1 LRQFGNLLFVR
12 LTCGALLVLF
22 AFVVTSKTVAAADW
36 PENYIVHEHSESPDG
51 HYGVLVLSQQAA
63 IDQYK
68 TDGNTTYLVNLQTR
82 KTLGEIRGTDYFENQ
97 NHRDLEVLWAPDS
110 STCVLQYDGRYGF
123 DSVLVLELK
132 DESFRQIDIGKHIQK
147 TLDRLFEGYVSAYFR
162 FAPDH
167 KLKVL
172 KVRALSF
179 TNPKA
184 LPDQPS
190 NYAVF
195 QGTFDLKA
203 GKWTQASAKK
213 TEEYDA
219 LQAAYQDDSAKQ
231 MIVAA
236 NPADVPENFTGSV
249 FSSEQEKLDALD
261 KMMNDVYQAVRSVL
275 AADRFTKVKQDQIA
289 WLQTRDAAQSLEA
302 KSKLTESRIT
312 KLQELLW

>member
-1 LRQFGNLLFVR
+1 MREPVAGLPFRLWFDALWSWWSLACSSTKPAPGQRPLQHRSITLLFSEREWFVHNQFVTSCVRRCIRAPNSCFKELRQFGNLLFVR

-110 STCVLQYDGRYGF
+110 STCVLEYDGRYGF

-132 DESFRQIDIGKHIQK
+132 GESFRQIDIGKHIQK
-147 TLDRLFEGYVSAYFR
+147 TLDRLFEGYVNAYFR
-162 FAPDH
+162 FGPDH
-167 KLKVL
+167 KLKV
-172 KVRALSF
+172 RALSY

-184 LPDQPS
+184 LP
-190 NYAVF
+190 
-195 QGTFDLKA
+195 
-203 GKWTQASAKK
+203 
-213 TEEYDA
+213 
-219 LQAAYQDDSAKQ
+219 
-231 MIVAA
+231 
-236 NPADVPENFTGSV
+236 
-249 FSSEQEKLDALD
+249 
-261 KMMNDVYQAVRSVL
+261 
-275 AADRFTKVKQDQIA
+275 
-289 WLQTRDAAQSLEA
+289 
-302 KSKLTESRIT
+302 
-312 KLQELLW
+312 

>member
-12 LTCGALLVLF
+12 LTYGALLVLF

-36 PENYIVHEHSESPDG
+36 PENYVVHEHSESPDG

-110 STCVLQYDGRYGF
+110 STCVLEYDGRYGF

-132 DESFRQIDIGKHIQK
+132 DDSFRQIDIGKHIQK
-147 TLDRLFEGYVSAYFR
+147 TLDRLFEGYVNAYFR
-162 FAPDH
+162 FGTDH
-167 KLKVL
+167 KL
-172 KVRALSF
+172 KVRALSY

-184 LPDQPS
+184 LPDQP
-190 NYAVF
+190 NHYAMF

-203 GKWTQASAKK
+203 GKWTQASAKR
-213 TEEYDA
+213 TEDFDA
-219 LQAAYQDDSAKQ
+219 LQTAYQHAFDKH
-231 MIVAA
+231 MIVTATS
-236 NPADVPENFTGSV
+236 ADVPENFTGSV
-249 FSSEQEKLDALD
+249 FSSEQEKFDALD
-261 KMMNDVYQAVRSVL
+261 KMMNDAYQAVRAVKPR
-275 AADRFTKVKQDQIA
+275 DRFAKVKQEQLA
-289 WLQTRDAAQSLEA
+289 WLKTRDAAQSVEE
-302 KSKLTESRIT
+302 KSKLTESRIRT
-312 KLQELLW
+312 LQELLW